1 MKNRPGLIYV
11 NADVEREEKNIT
23 YLKNKLQAA
32 ETKITDLESCLNQI
46 DHSASTKKLI
56 DEKQTVI
63 NLNLGLSEKIRVLE
77 ERDGRL
83 RSELQDSKDQAELLE
98 FRVLEL
104 EECQE
109 KVEIKSKNEGFP
121 DTKHFQIQPSQ
132 GPQVKDIKKTVDTGT
147 ETDTE
152 LIDSGCSSIQH
163 SRCPSV
169 ATDDDIAEI
178 QRDFRV

>member
-1 MKNRPGLIYV
+1 MG
-11 NADVEREEKNIT
+11 
-23 YLKNKLQAA
+23 KNKLQAA

-46 DHSASTKKLI
+46 DHSTSTKKLI

-77 ERDGRL
+77 EREGRL

-98 FRVLEL
+98 FRGLEL

-109 KVEIKSKNEGFP
+109 KTQP
-121 DTKHFQIQPSQ
+121 IQVA
-132 GPQVKDIKKTVDTGT
+132 QVKDMKQTVDTGT

-169 ATDDDIAEI
+169 ATDEDIAEI
-178 QRDFRV
+178 QRDFRNEKN

>member
-1 MKNRPGLIYV
+1 M
-11 NADVEREEKNIT
+11 
-23 YLKNKLQAA
+23 KNKLQAA

-46 DHSASTKKLI
+46 DHSTSTKKLI

-77 ERDGRL
+77 EREGRL

-109 KVEIKSKNEGFP
+109 KVNININLKMRVLFTLNFLDAAHSGSA
-121 DTKHFQIQPSQ
+121 SQ
-132 GPQVKDIKKTVDTGT
+132 RH
-147 ETDTE
+147 EAN
-152 LIDSGCSSIQH
+152 S
-163 SRCPSV
+163 
-169 ATDDDIAEI
+169 
-178 QRDFRV
+178 

>member
-1 MKNRPGLIYV
+1 MR
-11 NADVEREEKNIT
+11 
-23 YLKNKLQAA
+23 NKLQAA

-46 DHSASTKKLI
+46 DHSASAKKLI

-77 ERDGRL
+77 EREGRL

-109 KVEIKSKNEGFP
+109 KVNFINLRRKISITCYIFR
-121 DTKHFQIQPSQ
+121 PS
-132 GPQVKDIKKTVDTGT
+132 PVW
-147 ETDTE
+147 
-152 LIDSGCSSIQH
+152 
-163 SRCPSV
+163 
-169 ATDDDIAEI
+169 
-178 QRDFRV
+178 